1 MSKLFLTLLKKLS
14 RSQWI
19 LFLFVISLCIFNLV
33 LWSEP
38 YIAEYQR
45 ERKIESIF
53 SKYWESEGAE
63 KFRSVGLEPTEQ
75 LYQEELE
82 NYRTSFLEKNP
93 PLIPEKRIAKMK
105 QDFRSWWETGGNLT
119 YVNQG
124 IVPDAKLYE
133 SELKKWVEAYTQN
146 LWQYTIPFIPAEE
159 NFGNLLFSWILMP
172 SLFSLI
178 SFFIIFAFV
187 CYHLEKRWGVL
198 KTLGVF
204 IAGNILG
211 GFSVYLLSSTSF
223 FASYESDLFKG
234 LSLGLATL
242 LGATSM
248 GKTKNE
254 ISKVVVI
261 ISGLL
266 LMTDIMINWFINPG
280 IYGAVSILSL
290 FFFGI
295 GLLLGLK
302 MPYRQKTLDELRSD
316 ILEEKRRNK
325 VDPYA
330 LKKNKTRE
338 NLTNGLS
345 ASRRGEFGT
354 GAQLLSDGMQALL
367 QEYPIDAN
375 LLNSTAKEMVNP
387 SLFIEIL
394 STQWLE
400 WGVAA
405 YNKNMPE
412 VALLFL
418 EKCLSIEKTPS
429 MARKALFLI
438 GEIRICFD
446 LNAEEGATRLQ
457 KVLELNDKDI
467 IAAQARKLLE
477 KKNSI

>member
-1 MSKLFLTLLKKLS
+1 
-14 RSQWI
+14 
-19 LFLFVISLCIFNLV
+19 
-33 LWSEP
+33 
-38 YIAEYQR
+38 
-45 ERKIESIF
+45 
-53 SKYWESEGAE
+53 
-63 KFRSVGLEPTEQ
+63 
-75 LYQEELE
+75 
-82 NYRTSFLEKNP
+82 
-93 PLIPEKRIAKMK
+93 
-105 QDFRSWWETGGNLT
+105 
-119 YVNQG
+119 
-124 IVPDAKLYE
+124 
-133 SELKKWVEAYTQN
+133 
-146 LWQYTIPFIPAEE
+146 
-159 NFGNLLFSWILMP
+159 
-172 SLFSLI
+172 
-178 SFFIIFAFV
+178 
-187 CYHLEKRWGVL
+187 
-198 KTLGVF
+198 
-204 IAGNILG
+204 
-211 GFSVYLLSSTSF
+211 
-223 FASYESDLFKG
+223 
-234 LSLGLATL
+234 
-242 LGATSM
+242 
-248 GKTKNE
+248 
-254 ISKVVVI
+254 
-261 ISGLL
+261 
-266 LMTDIMINWFINPG
+266 MINWFINPG
-280 IYGAVSILSL
+280 IYGAVSILEL

-375 LLNSTAKEMVNP
+375 LLNSSAKEMVNP

>member
-53 SKYWESEGAE
+53 SKYWKSEGAE
-63 KFRSVGLEPTEQ
+63 KFRGVGLEPTEQ
-75 LYQEELE
+75 LYKEELE

-93 PLIPEKRIAKMK
+93 TLIPEKRIAKMK

-204 IAGNILG
+204 IAGNI
-211 GFSVYLLSSTSF
+211 V
-223 FASYESDLFKG
+223 
-234 LSLGLATL
+234 
-242 LGATSM
+242 
-248 GKTKNE
+248 
-254 ISKVVVI
+254 
-261 ISGLL
+261 
-266 LMTDIMINWFINPG
+266 
-280 IYGAVSILSL
+280 
-290 FFFGI
+290 
-295 GLLLGLK
+295 
-302 MPYRQKTLDELRSD
+302 
-316 ILEEKRRNK
+316 
-325 VDPYA
+325 
-330 LKKNKTRE
+330 
-338 NLTNGLS
+338 
-345 ASRRGEFGT
+345 
-354 GAQLLSDGMQALL
+354 
-367 QEYPIDAN
+367 
-375 LLNSTAKEMVNP
+375 
-387 SLFIEIL
+387 
-394 STQWLE
+394 
-400 WGVAA
+400 
-405 YNKNMPE
+405 
-412 VALLFL
+412 
-418 EKCLSIEKTPS
+418 
-429 MARKALFLI
+429 
-438 GEIRICFD
+438 
-446 LNAEEGATRLQ
+446 
-457 KVLELNDKDI
+457 
-467 IAAQARKLLE
+467 
-477 KKNSI
+477 